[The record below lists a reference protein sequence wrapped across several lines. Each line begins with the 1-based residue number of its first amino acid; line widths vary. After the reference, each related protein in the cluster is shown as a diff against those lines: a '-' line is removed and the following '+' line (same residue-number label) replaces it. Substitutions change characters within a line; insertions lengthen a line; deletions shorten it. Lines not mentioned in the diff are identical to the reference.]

1 MKDLKTSIVESLD
14 GGANPELFPFLP
26 YLLQDLT
33 EIGTDPVLVE
43 KMIRTHIGSKPL
55 KVLDLGC
62 GKGAVSVHLA
72 RELNCHVTGIDG
84 LQPFIDSAIEL
95 AATNKVTHLC
105 SFRQGDIREEISTCS
120 GFDVIVLG
128 AIGPVFG
135 FIGDT
140 LQAVTPALNPGGY
153 VIIDDGFKED
163 GALPEYDRVVSRSEF
178 YGQIAET
185 VFTVVEELILP
196 SGELTNSNLEIQD
209 KIVMRAEELISRY
222 PGKEKIFRAYIQ
234 EQEKEIDLMDG
245 KLVVGIWLLQSG
257 HDSRQ

>member
-14 GGANPELFPFLP
+14 GGANPELFPFLA
-26 YLLQDLT
+26 YLLQDIE
-33 EIGTDPVLVE
+33 EIGTDPLLVE
-43 KMIRTHIGSKPL
+43 GLIRPHAGKGPL

-72 RELNCHVTGIDG
+72 KEMGCHVTGIDG
-84 LQPFIDSAIEL
+84 MQEFVDAAIAL
-95 AATNKVTHLC
+95 AEKHKLSHLC
-105 SFRQGDIREEISTCS
+105 SFRQGDIRKEIKTCH
-120 GFDVIVLG
+120 GFDIIVLG

-140 LQAVTPALNPGGY
+140 LRTIAPALNPGGF

-163 GALPEYDRVVSRSEF
+163 GALPEYERVVSRSEF
-178 YGQIAET
+178 YAQITET
-185 VFTVVEELILP
+185 GFRLLEELILP
-196 SGELTNSNLEIQD
+196 SGELTKSNLEIQD
-209 KIVMRAEELISRY
+209 KIVMRAEELINHY
-222 PGKEKIFRAYIQ
+222 PEKEKIFRAYIQ